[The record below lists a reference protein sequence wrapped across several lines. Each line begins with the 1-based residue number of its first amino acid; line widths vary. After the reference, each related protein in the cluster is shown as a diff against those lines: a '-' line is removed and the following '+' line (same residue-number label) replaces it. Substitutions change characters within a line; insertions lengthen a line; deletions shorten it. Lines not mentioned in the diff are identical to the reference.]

1 MVTVPKRIQRNNL
14 KPSTNPLFLLFPPSK
29 GGLGGITSTHLD
41 YFFKKKE
48 AIMVTHINAKTL
60 YEQDFNLWL
69 EETVNL
75 LKNRQLDQLDYD
87 NLIEEIE
94 SMARKDKRA
103 LESNL
108 EQILMHLLK
117 WQYQKNKRSNSW
129 RYSIIEHR
137 NRLKKDFRDS
147 PSLKTYFDD
156 VLEDCYQTAREFAS
170 EQTGLD
176 IKTFPIDLPFI
187 KENILDPNYLPE
199 D

>member
-1 MVTVPKRIQRNNL
+1 
-14 KPSTNPLFLLFPPSK
+14 
-29 GGLGGITSTHLD
+29 
-41 YFFKKKE
+41 
-48 AIMVTHINAKTL
+48 MVTHINAKTL

-176 IKTFPIDLPFI
+176 IKTFPIDLPFT

>member
-1 MVTVPKRIQRNNL
+1 MVTQ
-14 KPSTNPLFLLFPPSK
+14 
-29 GGLGGITSTHLD
+29 
-41 YFFKKKE
+41 
-48 AIMVTHINAKTL
+48 INTKTL

-75 LKNRQLDQLDYD
+75 LKTRQLSLIDYE

-94 SMARKDKRA
+94 SMGKRDKHA

-147 PSLKTYFDD
+147 PSLKPYFDS
-156 VLEDCYQTAREFAS
+156 VLEECYQTARKFAS
-170 EQTGLD
+170 EETGLD
-176 IKTFPIDLPFI
+176 IKTFPVDLPFT
-187 KENILDPNYLPE
+187 KEQILDPNYLPE